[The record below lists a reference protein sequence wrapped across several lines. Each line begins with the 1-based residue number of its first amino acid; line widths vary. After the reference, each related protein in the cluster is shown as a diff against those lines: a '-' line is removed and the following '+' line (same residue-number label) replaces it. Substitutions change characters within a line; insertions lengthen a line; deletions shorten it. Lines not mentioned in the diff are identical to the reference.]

1 MNASNGHGR
10 PGQTA
15 KAWFMVENLGNA
27 PETTTSITW
36 TAPSWGGSPSI
47 HDASGQQLFSIS
59 LQPGESKV
67 LFAHLATPASISYG
81 SSTHSTLTLCMGSGD
96 EALCESMP
104 FSFTAEK
111 VVATPNHHRTLP
123 DTTLTWTVEGTLPAS
138 GMLQWSMASMDMQQ
152 ANWVWSTTGD
162 LTVNGSSI
170 EAQGAPS
177 STFSGD
183 VVLDLPKDAV
193 PKRHLF
199 TQTDG
204 VDLDA
209 TFNISLQVLQ
219 VYRSN
224 ISLIEPTP
232 PTSGTPVSLNVSEP
246 HRFLMFLS
254 NPGNGEDT
262 FELTASAKS

>member
-1 MNASNGHGR
+1 
-10 PGQTA
+10 
-15 KAWFMVENLGNA
+15 
-27 PETTTSITW
+27 
-36 TAPSWGGSPSI
+36 
-47 HDASGQQLFSIS
+47 
-59 LQPGESKV
+59 
-67 LFAHLATPASISYG
+67 
-81 SSTHSTLTLCMGSGD
+81 
-96 EALCESMP
+96 
-104 FSFTAEK
+104 
-111 VVATPNHHRTLP
+111 
-123 DTTLTWTVEGTLPAS
+123 
-138 GMLQWSMASMDMQQ
+138 MLQWSMASMDMQQ

-232 PTSGTPVSLNVSEP
+232 PHLRHTCVPE
-246 HRFLMFLS
+246 RQR
-254 NPGNGEDT
+254 
-262 FELTASAKS
+262 TASFLDVPLQSRER

>member
-1 MNASNGHGR
+1 
-10 PGQTA
+10 
-15 KAWFMVENLGNA
+15 
-27 PETTTSITW
+27 
-36 TAPSWGGSPSI
+36 
-47 HDASGQQLFSIS
+47 
-59 LQPGESKV
+59 
-67 LFAHLATPASISYG
+67 
-81 SSTHSTLTLCMGSGD
+81 
-96 EALCESMP
+96 
-104 FSFTAEK
+104 
-111 VVATPNHHRTLP
+111 
-123 DTTLTWTVEGTLPAS
+123 
-138 GMLQWSMASMDMQQ
+138 MDMQQ

-262 FELTASAKS
+262 FELQPQHPRLRRAPPTRLTSPSLTRKNARRPRHQHRYGGRGSLL